1 MKPITLA
8 RRFESAAL
16 LRGMMW
22 LGSAQVLG
30 RMVRLGA
37 SVALARLLTPEVFGQ
52 AAIILTT
59 FELLATLIRR
69 ITSASLIPMDDD
81 TLRAHLGRAGRI
93 NMRACVLAFGVM
105 SLLSVPLAFYYQDDG
120 LIGPMVLMASAYLL
134 HPLGMVHAALN
145 QRGNKMRI
153 LGRAV
158 LWQTIAD
165 GVLTMVLALLG
176 LGIWAIIL
184 PKVLSTLVW
193 VAVHRA
199 AIRPP
204 CPAARAGT
212 VPLVRRGIE
221 TGLADSAVALRF
233 SIDTLLI
240 GYFLGIQAVGIY
252 FFAYNTALGIS
263 LGLIQSFGVAFYA
276 RLSAAGRA
284 PGQGRQDFLGG
295 LFTMAMVSWPLIILQ
310 CALAP
315 FYLPVVYG
323 QQWVEAGALPIFLC
337 LCLSA
342 LVRPMGEA
350 AGQLLLAR
358 GLSTANLTMNL
369 IFTLF
374 LTAAIAVAGRWGLVE
389 VAAAVLACHLV
400 GMPVMALY
408 AWSRTGQSDS
418 GIRREALPSGDFQ

>member
-8 RRFESAAL
+8 RQFESTAL

-22 LGSAQVLG
+22 LGSAQILG
-30 RMVRLGA
+30 RCVRLGA

-52 AAIILTT
+52 AALILTT

-69 ITSASLIPMDDD
+69 ITSVTLIPMDDEE
-81 TLRAHLGRAGRI
+81 LGAHMNRARGI
-93 NMRACVLAFGVM
+93 NARACQAAFLLM
-105 SLLSVPLAFYYQDDG
+105 SLASLPLAFYYQDNT

-134 HPLGMVHAALN
+134 QPLGMLHAALN
-145 QRGNKMRI
+145 QRRNDMRV

-165 GVLTMVLALLG
+165 GILTTVLALLG
-176 LGIWAIIL
+176 LGIWAIIV
-184 PKVLSTLVW
+184 PKLASTLVW
-193 VAVHRA
+193 AAVHRA
-199 AIRPP
+199 AVRPP
-204 CPAARAGT
+204 RPSARVGT
-212 VPLVRRGIE
+212 QPLARRGIE

-263 LGLIQSFGVAFYA
+263 LGLIQSFGIAFYA
-276 RLSAAGRA
+276 RLSGTARGRA
-284 PGQGRQDFLGG
+284 SGRAQFLGG
-295 LFTMAMVSWPLIILQ
+295 LSTMALVTWPLILLQ

-315 FYLPVVYG
+315 WYLPLVYG
-323 QQWVEAGALPIFLC
+323 QQWIDAGALPIFLC

-350 AGQLLLAR
+350 AGQLLLAN
-358 GLSTANLTMNL
+358 GLSTANLIMNL
-369 IFTLF
+369 VFTLL
-374 LTAAIAVAGRWGLVE
+374 LTAAIAMAGRWGLVE

-400 GMPVMALY
+400 GMPVMAFY
-408 AWSRTGQSDS
+408 AWSRCGLPAAIMK
-418 GIRREALPSGDFQ
+418 GNALPPGDAS